1 MVDCGNLVSKW
12 SSGMLCGVK
21 LGLLTADVSEFGIA
35 ECEAQNHPAVL
46 HSVVK
51 RRSVDASRQKVHKT
65 AAPTGNGISPNVRK
79 FGIVETWFPHLKKM
93 ETKFP
98 LEA

>member
-1 MVDCGNLVSKW
+1 
-12 SSGMLCGVK
+12 MLCGVK
-21 LGLLTADVSEFGIA
+21 IGLLTANVSEFGIA
-35 ECEAQNHPAVL
+35 DCEAQSRPAVL

-51 RRSVDASRQKVHKT
+51 RRSAGPYRQMVRKT
-65 AAPTGNGISPNVRK
+65 EAPTGNGISPNVRK
-79 FGIVETWFPHLKKM
+79 FGIVETWFPHLQRM